1 MANPIVGNAISA
13 YNAASRAIGG
23 ADLEPQ
29 QQAGTSF
36 GDLLQGLKDDAIA
49 TGKAEEKQSMLAG
62 AGKANVTDVVTAVAS
77 AEVTLQAVTAVRDRV
92 VSAYQEIL
100 RMPI

>member
-1 MANPIVGNAISA
+1 MTDPIVSNAISA
-13 YNAASRAIGG
+13 YNAATRAIGG
-23 ADLEPQ
+23 SVLETQ
-29 QQAGTSF
+29 QQAGPSF
-36 GDLLQGLKDDAIA
+36 GELLQGLKDDAIA

-62 AGKANVTDVVTAVAS
+62 AGQANITEVVTAVAS

-92 VSAYQEIL
+92 ISAYQEIM